1 MFTRLRTIITAAG
14 VLIALVAFAPPAFA
28 GPSWIS
34 VELPA
39 NPYIDGSRGA
49 YLLVHLYH
57 HGTAL
62 GLLPAGT
69 AEGLVDGRRRS
80 LPLEIARTG
89 QAGVFAVRFTPE
101 ERGTW
106 LLVLHGGEHGNMA
119 SAVVSLRTD
128 GTVAGV
134 EVPTR
139 KEGRWTIPVPVTD
152 RDVNAMLVRQAALS
166 GSDGR
171 ATLGSAAHPR
181 ALYAGLGVLALALV
195 PLGMLRRR
203 PR

>member
-1 MFTRLRTIITAAG
+1 MFTRLRIMLCSAG
-14 VLIALVAFAPPAFA
+14 VLAALAAVAPPAFA

-62 GLLPAGT
+62 GLMPTGT
-69 AEGLVDGRRRS
+69 AEGLVDGTRRS
-80 LPLEIARTG
+80 IPLDIARTG

-101 ERGTW
+101 ARGTW
-106 LLVLHGGEHGNMA
+106 LLVMHGGEHGNRA
-119 SAVVSLRTD
+119 SAVVNLRTD

-139 KEGRWTIPVPVTD
+139 QDGRWTIPVPVTE
-152 RDVNAMLVRQAALS
+152 RDVNARLVRQAAQA
-166 GSDGR
+166 GDDGGPL
-171 ATLGSAAHPR
+171 LGAAPHDG
-181 ALYAGLGVLALALV
+181 ALYAGLGVLALL
-195 PLGMLRRR
+195 PFGTLLRRR
-203 PR
+203 SR

>member
-1 MFTRLRTIITAAG
+1 MFARLRTIICSAG
-14 VLIALVAFAPPAFA
+14 VLAALVAVAPPAFA

-62 GLLPAGT
+62 GLMPTGS
-69 AEGLVDGRRRS
+69 AEGLVDGKRRS
-80 LPLEIARTG
+80 IPLEIARTG

-101 ERGTW
+101 TRGTW
-106 LLVLHGGEHGNMA
+106 LLVMHGGEHGNMA

-139 KEGRWTIPVPVTD
+139 QDGRWTIPVPVTD
-152 RDVNAMLVRQAALS
+152 RDVNAMLIRQAALS
-166 GSDGR
+166 GSDER
-171 ATLGSAAHPR
+171 ATLGSAGRHG
-181 ALYAGLGVLALALV
+181 ALYGGLGVLALALL
-195 PLGMLRRR
+195 PLGALGRRAA
-203 PR
+203 

>member
-14 VLIALVAFAPPAFA
+14 VLGALVALAPPAWA

-62 GLLPAGT
+62 GLMPTGS
-69 AEGLVDGRRRS
+69 AEGLVDGKRRS
-80 LPLEIARTG
+80 IPLEIARTG

-106 LLVLHGGEHGNMA
+106 LLVMNGGEHGNMA

-128 GTVAGV
+128 GTVSGV

-139 KEGRWTIPVPVTD
+139 QDGRWTIPVPVTE
-152 RDVNAMLVRQAALS
+152 RDVNAMLVRQAALA
-166 GSDGR
+166 GRDGR
-171 ATLGSAAHPR
+171 ATLGSAGHAGTI
-181 ALYAGLGVLALALV
+181 YAGLAVLALL
-195 PLGMLRRR
+195 PLGITLRRR
-203 PR
+203 ES

>member
-1 MFTRLRTIITAAG
+1 MFTRLRTFITTAG
-14 VLIALVAFAPPAFA
+14 VFTALVAVAPRAWA

-57 HGTAL
+57 HGTAV
-62 GLLPAGT
+62 GLMPTGS
-69 AEGLVDGRRRS
+69 AEGLVDGKRRS
-80 LPLEIARTG
+80 IPLEITRTG

-101 ERGTW
+101 ARGTW
-106 LLVLHGGEHGNMA
+106 LLVMHGGEHGNQA

-128 GTVAGV
+128 GTVSGV

-139 KEGRWTIPVPVTD
+139 QDGRWTIPVPVTD
-152 RDVNAMLVRQAALS
+152 QDVNAMLARQAAL
-166 GSDGR
+166 GGNGAR
-171 ATLGSAAHPR
+171 ATPGSAGHGGTIS
-181 ALYAGLGVLALALV
+181 AGLAVLALL
-195 PLGMLRRR
+195 PLGVQVRRR
-203 PR
+203 LA